1 MLDGKARE
9 FITLLGAAETPSR
22 PRALSRAAAHT
33 AAGSLHRR
41 ELLQR
46 LLAAGVA
53 TATCWR
59 DDALAAALPLERD
72 RFIEVSE
79 KLCAMSIDDGSLAD
93 TIQKALREQYPAD
106 QFTRIND
113 LLQSAAAGDV
123 ERLIVLS
130 RLHELAKSIVSV
142 WYSGLIG
149 TGERT
154 RVLAYE
160 EALAWRATA
169 YAKAPGTCGEFA
181 DWTREPPDTLDRESR
196 P

>member
-9 FITLLGAAETPSR
+9 SITLLGAAETPSR
-22 PRALSRAAAHT
+22 PPASAARQDAAA
-33 AAGSLHRR
+33 GRLHRR
-41 ELLQR
+41 ELLHR

-53 TATCWR
+53 TAACWR
-59 DDALAAALPLERD
+59 NDALAAALPLERG

-79 KLCAMSIDDGSLAD
+79 KLCAMSIDNGSLAD
-93 TIQKALREQYPAD
+93 TIQKALRERYPAD

-130 RLHELAKSIVSV
+130 HLHELANSIVSV

-149 TGERT
+149 TGEKT

-181 DWTREPPDTLDRESR
+181 DWTRKPPGTLDHESR

>member
-1 MLDGKARE
+1 MFDGKRRE
-9 FITLLGAAETPSR
+9 FITLVGAAETSWG
-22 PRALSRAAAHT
+22 PRASAARQEAAA
-33 AAGSLHRR
+33 GRLHRR
-41 ELLQR
+41 ELLRR
-46 LLAAGVA
+46 LLAAALA
-53 TATCWR
+53 TATYWR

-93 TIQKALREQYPAD
+93 TIQKALLEQYPAD
-106 QFTRIND
+106 DFTRIDD
-113 LLQSAAAGDV
+113 LLHSAAAWDV
-123 ERLIVLS
+123 ERLIAAS

-142 WYSGLIG
+142 WYSGLLG

-160 EALAWRATA
+160 EALAWRATRF
-169 YAKAPGTCGEFA
+169 AKAPGTCGEFG
-181 DWTREPPDTLDRESR
+181 DWSDKPPNAPNRERR

>member
-22 PRALSRAAAHT
+22 LRALSRAAGYT
-33 AAGSLHRR
+33 AADRLHRR

-59 DDALAAALPLERD
+59 ALAAALPLERD

-79 KLCAMSIDDGSLAD
+79 KLCAMSIDDGPLAD

-160 EALAWRATA
+160 ETLAWRATA

-181 DWTREPPDTLDRESR
+181 DWTREPPGTLDRESR